1 MTQME
6 TMRATSRA
14 GADSA
19 STLWRDAVEMA
30 KPGIVQMVT
39 ITAAVGFVLAAMAS
53 GAALSGGFFVAALGV
68 LVGTILSASGANT
81 LNQAMEHHRDE
92 RMLRTRSRPIPAGR
106 VSVAAAVT
114 IGLLESVVGT
124 LVLWALAGPAPA
136 LVSAVTIA
144 SYLLVYTP
152 MKPLSTLSTIVG
164 AVPGALPPLI
174 GWTAAQGGSLG
185 SILQPG
191 GWSLVMIVFVWQ
203 MPHFLAIAWMYRED
217 YARGGYRVLPVVDRQ
232 GLRTGLAA
240 VAWAAALIP
249 VALAPAL
256 WTGGAVGVVSTVIGV
271 VLGVAFAAMA
281 LRFAIRRTSKAAR
294 QLFFASIIYLP
305 VVLLVIVGDA
315 ALVLML

>member
-315 ALVLML
+315 ALALML